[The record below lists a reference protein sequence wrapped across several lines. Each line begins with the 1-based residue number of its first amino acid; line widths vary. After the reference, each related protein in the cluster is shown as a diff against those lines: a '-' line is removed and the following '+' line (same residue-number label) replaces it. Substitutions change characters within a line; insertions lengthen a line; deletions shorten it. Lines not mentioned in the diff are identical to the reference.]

1 MRGLSRR
8 NSRGRQSR
16 ARDIIPDPGFV
27 GLVAGLTADLGI
39 GPKEVATAVA
49 LIRSEREDL
58 IAAVMAG
65 RYSARGTSRRREA
78 APERR
83 HDGADTLPRSR
94 CCHGVPAST
103 ALPVGILHRRGRL
116 VHGRRND
123 GQRQSDGPRRDR
135 ARRTWHQVR
144 RSRASNAARFMRRR
158 GRQCVVAPTPEC
170 ALASPLCRNNAWRKA
185 TFLPLADPTTGAL
198 TLTFIA
204 ITRER
209 RELVGQLIAATH
221 QRAALG
227 MRALPVVELARELHR
242 LADVLPSIDPALDD
256 DAVYFTPAWPVVRWV
271 GPDADGDP
279 RGGLKRHSA

>member
-1 MRGLSRR
+1 
-8 NSRGRQSR
+8 
-16 ARDIIPDPGFV
+16 
-27 GLVAGLTADLGI
+27 
-39 GPKEVATAVA
+39 
-49 LIRSEREDL
+49 
-58 IAAVMAG
+58 
-65 RYSARGTSRRREA
+65 
-78 APERR
+78 
-83 HDGADTLPRSR
+83 
-94 CCHGVPAST
+94 
-103 ALPVGILHRRGRL
+103 
-116 VHGRRND
+116 
-123 GQRQSDGPRRDR
+123 
-135 ARRTWHQVR
+135 
-144 RSRASNAARFMRRR
+144 MRRR

-271 GPDADGDP
+271 GPDAATATLAG
-279 RGGLKRHSA
+279 A